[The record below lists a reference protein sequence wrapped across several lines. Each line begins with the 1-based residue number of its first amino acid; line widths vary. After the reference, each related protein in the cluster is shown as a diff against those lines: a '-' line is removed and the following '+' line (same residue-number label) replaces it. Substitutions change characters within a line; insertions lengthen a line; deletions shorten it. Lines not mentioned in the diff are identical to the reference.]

1 MFIKI
6 FLFLLGFG
14 LMTIGFS
21 TLILYINLFS
31 FGYNFKEYVS
41 YVVKIPEFYYLL
53 IGFLLLNVSILLK
66 GEKDEKHIW
75 YFG

>member
-1 MFIKI
+1 MLIKI

-53 IGFLLLNVSILLK
+53 IGLLLLNVSILLK

-75 YFG
+75 YFS